1 MAILDRGLTS
11 DYDFPKYITNELLVL
26 LEEIVE

>member
-11 DYDFPKYITNELLVL
+11 DYDFPKYITNELLLL